1 MQPSMLSE
9 FCNLCRLS
17 PTSRATSAATRYGYA
32 GRALTRDVTRYNQK
46 RHTCRVVLE
55 FLCVSKRC
63 FETSMQ
69 VIVAIDDSKSMT
81 ENSCGAFALEALAL
95 ICQAMSRVEVS
106 PLARSSSGRFEVETK

>member
-1 MQPSMLSE
+1 
-9 FCNLCRLS
+9 
-17 PTSRATSAATRYGYA
+17 
-32 GRALTRDVTRYNQK
+32 
-46 RHTCRVVLE
+46 
-55 FLCVSKRC
+55 
-63 FETSMQ
+63 MQ